1 MFALAHLMIPDG
13 VFPCWTIKTDQ
24 RGRRLMASW
33 LADSTPGAG
42 PPTIDWLDRAYPK
55 PDEDNRDTA
64 QTSAD
69 DLAPGSWLTRA
80 DPAFRPPLP
89 DLPDTGETIIDDPVG
104 IAADA
109 AFAKAATR
117 AALSDA
123 LKSAGASTLPDPA
136 NQPQS
141 EWSPAVEKTGDVI
154 HALLGIEDPL
164 ALEAQTTFDES
175 AIEADLRD
183 AIAGLP
189 SVNLADGELAALD
202 AFDAALERGA
212 NMHEA
217 LSAAISAAEAAGG
230 PDWAQPRIEP
240 RPFSVATAGEP
251 EPASVRN
258 LSLSGLSND
267 PVLVGGDVRPG
278 FEVLLQDRTGSLGAA
293 GDDGFG
299 LGFRFD
305 QPSFDFDHRLAGDDD
320 TRREIV
326 TLTVAA
332 ATTRTLV
339 GTTGADF
346 LVGSTGIDEIAGR
359 SGADYLYGDTPN
371 NYDQATHDIG
381 NPLTA
386 PTFSTTGDADF
397 ISGGAGADSIWGGAG
412 NDQIHGDIPDTNSS
426 LYAEFGFDLGT
437 AGFGDDGIW
446 GGDGDDTLDGGEGN
460 DTLLGEA
467 GNDTLDG
474 GAGTDS
480 LYGSAGTDNI
490 FGYAG
495 DDLLIGG
502 EGNDSLTSGAGADKS
517 RSAGETAGTSTCMSK
532 RSINGPEILLR

>member
-69 DLAPGSWLTRA
+69 DLAPGSWL
-80 DPAFRPPLP
+80 
-89 DLPDTGETIIDDPVG
+89 
-104 IAADA
+104 
-109 AFAKAATR
+109 TR

-332 ATTRTLV
+332 ATTQTLA